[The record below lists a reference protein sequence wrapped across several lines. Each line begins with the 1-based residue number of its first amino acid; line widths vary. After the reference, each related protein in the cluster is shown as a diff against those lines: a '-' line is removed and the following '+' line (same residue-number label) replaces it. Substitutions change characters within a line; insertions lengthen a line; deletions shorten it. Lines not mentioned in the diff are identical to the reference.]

1 MVYFKRCYMGFID
14 SIRKEQK
21 PCKEKP
27 RDCKRAKVEK
37 SEGAQMIT
45 S

>member
-1 MVYFKRCYMGFID
+1 MGFID
-14 SIRKEQK
+14 SIRNKNRAKE
-21 PCKEKP
+21 EKKK
-27 RDCKRAKVEK
+27 RDCRRAKVEK